1 MRDLIG
7 YGENPPIV
15 TWPGGAKVAVSLV
28 LNYEEGA
35 ESSIEAG
42 DARDEDVSIFGGWS
56 ADPTR
61 RSLMKESFFEYG
73 SRVGIW
79 RYLGML
85 REYNVPAT
93 VMACGAALERNP
105 EAARAIVRD
114 GHEICAHGYKW
125 RGTVGMTPAEE
136 RAEIRASLSAIEATT
151 GVRPVGW
158 YVREGITEN
167 TREILAEEGFLYD
180 SNSYSD
186 DLPYHVAAGPN
197 SHLVVPYSGDTNDAR
212 FWGNGSLGTAE
223 DFFTV
228 LKDSLDCLLIEGE
241 TVPKMMSVGLHL
253 RIGGRPSVS
262 HGVRRFLEYA
272 LAKDGVWFA
281 TREEIARWWIEHPPV
296 QQSVENTTAERA
308 AAFEGVA

>member
-1 MRDLIG
+1 M
-7 YGENPPIV
+7 
-15 TWPGGAKVAVSLV
+15 V

-42 DARDEDVSIFGGWS
+42 DERDEDVSIFGGWS
-56 ADPTR
+56 SDPSR

-79 RYLGML
+79 RYLGMF
-85 REYNVPAT
+85 REYNIPAT

-136 RAEIRASLSAIEATT
+136 QAELRRALTAIEAVA

-167 TREILAEEGFLYD
+167 TRALLVQEGFLYD
-180 SNSYSD
+180 SNSYAD
-186 DLPYHVAAGPN
+186 DLPYHVQAG
-197 SHLVVPYSGDTNDAR
+197 SSKHLVVPYSGDTNDAR
-212 FWGNGSLGTAE
+212 FWGNGSLGTSE
-223 DFFTV
+223 DFFNV
-228 LKDSLDCLLIEGE
+228 LKDTLDCLLIEGE

-253 RIGGRPSVS
+253 RIGGRPSVAY
-262 HGVRRFLEYA
+262 GVRRFLEYA
-272 LAKDGVWFA
+272 QAKEGIWFA
-281 TREEIARWWIEHPPV
+281 TREDIARWWIEHPPV
-296 QQSVENTTAERA
+296 PAEAVRTES
-308 AAFEGVA
+308 AFEGVA

>member
-7 YGENPPIV
+7 YGENPPVV
-15 TWPGGAKVAVSLV
+15 TWPHGAKVAVSLV

-42 DARDEDVSIFGGWS
+42 DELDEDVSIFGGWS
-56 ADPTR
+56 ADPSR

-85 REYNVPAT
+85 REYNLQAT

-125 RGTVGMTPAEE
+125 RGTVGMEPDEE
-136 RAEIRASLSAIEATT
+136 RREIRKSLAAVEAVS

-167 TREILAEEGFLYD
+167 TRTILAEEGVLYD
-180 SNSYSD
+180 SNSYAD
-186 DLPYHVAAGPN
+186 DLPYYVQAGSHP
-197 SHLVVPYSGDTNDAR
+197 HLVVPYSGDTNDAR
-212 FWGNGSLGTAE
+212 FWGNGSLGTGE
-223 DFFTV
+223 DFFNV
-228 LKDSLDCLLIEGE
+228 LKDTLDCLLIEGE

-253 RIGGRPSVS
+253 RIGGRPSVA

-272 LAKDGVWFA
+272 LAQTGVWFA
-281 TREEIARWWIEHPPV
+281 TREEIARWWKEHPPV
-296 QQSVENTTAERA
+296 QSEGIKAQ
-308 AAFEGVA
+308 AAFEGAA